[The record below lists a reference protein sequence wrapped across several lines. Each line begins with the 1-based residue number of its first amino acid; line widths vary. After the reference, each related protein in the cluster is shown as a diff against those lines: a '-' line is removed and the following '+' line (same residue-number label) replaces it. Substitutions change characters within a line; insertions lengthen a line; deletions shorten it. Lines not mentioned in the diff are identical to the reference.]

1 MSNRRTFAIISH
13 PDAGKTTLTEKL
25 LLQGGAIHLAGEV
38 KARGAARRARSDWM
52 KIEQQRGISV
62 TSSVMTFERDGITF
76 NLLDTPGHE
85 DFSEDTYRTLTAV
98 DSAIMVIDAAKGIEP
113 QTRKLFEVCRLRSVP
128 IITFVNKVDRE
139 GRSVFE
145 TLDEVADALAL
156 DVVPM
161 SWPIGMGGV
170 FQGVLDFATDTI
182 SRPEGDSREFLGKVT
197 PAEDIPAEIADEIEL
212 AQGGYPSFDLEAYRH
227 GDMTPVYF
235 GSALKNFG
243 VAELIDAIARFAP
256 PPRPQPSEQ
265 GTIQPENKEVTGFIF
280 KVQANMDPQHRDR
293 IAFMRLVSGTF
304 KRGMKLIPSALGKPV
319 AIHSPILFFAQDRE
333 LADTAEPGDIIGIPN
348 HGTLRVGDTLSETNK
363 VRFTGL
369 PNFAPEILRR
379 VALKDPTKTKQL
391 RKALDD
397 LSEEGV
403 IQVFYPELGG
413 QWIVGVVGQLQLD
426 VLISRLE
433 AEYKVAAVLEASP
446 FDTARWLK
454 GSEAALR
461 QFTDINKSNLAK
473 DRDGDPVFMAR
484 SAWDVGYQQERNPEL
499 VQMIQQKMFTF
510 EDLVTIDAAGLQ
522 REGRRAAHDRPD
534 AVADGLQERTGSRGW
549 HLQLGAAAH
558 ALQGHQQPPAPAVR
572 GFLRK
577 RVFHDCGREHRAG
590 LPDQPGQAQSCEQQ
604 ARER

>member
-1 MSNRRTFAIISH
+1 MSSRRTFAIISH

-38 KARGAARRARSDWM
+38 KARGQARRARSDWM

-113 QTRKLFEVCRLRSVP
+113 QTRKLFEVCRMRSVP

-139 GRSVFE
+139 GRSPFE

-161 SWPIGMGGV
+161 SWPVGMGGL
-170 FQGVLDFATDTI
+170 FEGVLDFATNTI
-182 SRPEGDSREFLGKVT
+182 SRPEGDSREFLGKRESAEL
-197 PAEDIPAEIADEIEL
+197 PAGIAEEVEL
-212 AQGGYPSFDLEAYRH
+212 AQGGYPEFDLEAYRH
-227 GDMTPVYF
+227 GDLTPVYF

-265 GTIQPENKEVTGFIF
+265 GPVSPDGKEVTGFIF

-304 KRGMKLIPSALGKPV
+304 RRGMKLTPSALGKPV

-333 LADTAEPGDIIGIPN
+333 IADSAEPGDIIGIPN
-348 HGTLRVGDTLSETNK
+348 HGTLRVGDTLSESNK

-403 IQVFYPELGG
+403 IQVFYPEIGA

-433 AEYKVAAVLEASP
+433 AEYKVEAVLEASP

-454 GSEAALR
+454 GSDAALKG
-461 QFTDINKSNLAK
+461 FADFNLSNLAK
-473 DRDGDPVFMAR
+473 DRDGDPVFLAR
-484 SAWDVGYQQERNPEL
+484 SAWDVGYQQERNP
-499 VQMIQQKMFTF
+499 
-510 EDLVTIDAAGLQ
+510 DLVFSATK
-522 REGRRAAHDRPD
+522 
-534 AVADGLQERTGSRGW
+534 ER
-549 HLQLGAAAH
+549 
-558 ALQGHQQPPAPAVR
+558 
-572 GFLRK
+572 
-577 RVFHDCGREHRAG
+577 
-590 LPDQPGQAQSCEQQ
+590 
-604 ARER
+604 